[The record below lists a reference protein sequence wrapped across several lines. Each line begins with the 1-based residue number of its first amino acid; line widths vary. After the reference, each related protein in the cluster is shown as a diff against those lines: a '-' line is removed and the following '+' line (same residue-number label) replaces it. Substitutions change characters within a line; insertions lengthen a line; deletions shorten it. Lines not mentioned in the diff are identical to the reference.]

1 MKSLT
6 YRLQYALFLL
16 FINLAPLISA
26 FGQIT
31 PSQDSYTNTATDI
44 TNYGTAT
51 TLGVAGS
58 STSIQ
63 NTYIQFNLSSI
74 PAGYTSANVVKAT
87 LKLYV
92 NSVTK
97 AGSFNV
103 DLVNGG
109 WSEKTIT
116 AALSPVLG
124 NTIASS
130 VPLTTANANDY
141 VLIDVTVAVDEWLNG
156 SEPNDGIA
164 IVGNSGLSATF
175 DSKENTGQSHPAE
188 LDIVFSSGLPTS
200 CSANQ
205 IPQWNGTAWVC
216 AAED

>member
-1 MKSLT
+1 MADPWARPTSPGPPDPGVPSWPET
-6 YRLQYALFLL
+6 ESRT
-16 FINLAPLISA
+16 NRAPSA
-26 FGQIT
+26 
-31 PSQDSYTNTATDI
+31 D
-44 TNYGTAT
+44 
-51 TLGVAGS
+51 
-58 STSIQ
+58 
-63 NTYIQFNLSSI
+63 
-74 PAGYTSANVVKAT
+74 
-87 LKLYV
+87 
-92 NSVTK
+92 
-97 AGSFNV
+97 
-103 DLVNGG
+103 
-109 WSEKTIT
+109 
-116 AALSPVLG
+116 
-124 NTIASS
+124 
-130 VPLTTANANDY
+130 DY